1 MTFTS
6 TAPYKPCFLF
16 SNLQT
21 KPSPPSPISC
31 RFSPTRLSF
40 SSSSSN
46 RSRVAAVPLCSAA
59 KQQQTGSTKKRSR
72 KKKVPEETVSV
83 EDVDDSQLEPSSIPK
98 PPAGFILDSHGKVL
112 AASSKRIVTI
122 VSGFIFLH
130 EIEFVELNQFLFVQY

>member
-1 MTFTS
+1 M
-6 TAPYKPCFLF
+6 
-16 SNLQT
+16 
-21 KPSPPSPISC
+21 
-31 RFSPTRLSF
+31 
-40 SSSSSN
+40 
-46 RSRVAAVPLCSAA
+46 AAVPLCSAA

-130 EIEFVELNQFLFVQY
+130 EIEFVELNQFLCVQY